1 MPPPEAA
8 APPAVGRTGSRRLS
22 PRAGAADPVGAATPS
37 ADFPDGMPKR
47 EAEMDTIAPPP
58 LDPLQQAL
66 VAVDPGGWIVAIEPE
81 PARARL
87 LVRLRSGWPALPER
101 QRQASA
107 EAWQQQAQA
116 AGYEQ
121 LRLLDP
127 QDHLLARSALVGSGM
142 ILLNPGPAADVP
154 RS

>member
-1 MPPPEAA
+1 VVETDA
-8 APPAVGRTGSRRLS
+8 
-22 PRAGAADPVGAATPS
+22 
-37 ADFPDGMPKR
+37 
-47 EAEMDTIAPPP
+47 IAPPTV
-58 LDPLQQAL
+58 DPLQQAL
-66 VAVDPGGWIVAIEPE
+66 MAVDPGGWIFAIEPD

-87 LVRLRSGWPALPER
+87 LLRLRSGWPALAER

-107 EAWQQQAQA
+107 EAWEQQALA

-121 LRLLDP
+121 LTLLDL